1 MLKEKELENIRRQY
15 EIETDPEKKTELARQ
30 MDSNRRE
37 IEPLKKQS
45 QLTFE
50 QEKRSDEIF
59 DKELKLTELQR
70 ITNLETNPEKKVE
83 LYNQLANKQKELEIL
98 KRHNQL
104 ADDQKMKVEVIA
116 KYERDLANQNDQL
129 VNEKDPIKRAELER
143 IVVEREKETTG
154 LKIEQNIKKF
164 EKNYIKYKKYNL
176 YFELNGEYV
185 ERKKFK
191 NSSNI
196 LLPILLKNKDMKKI
210 DEIKLTE
217 NEFDN
222 LRKK

>member
-15 EIETDPEKKTELARQ
+15 EIETDPEKKTELASQ

-83 LYNQLANKQKELEIL
+83 LDNQLANKQKELEIL
-98 KRHNQL
+98 
-104 ADDQKMKVEVIA
+104 
-116 KYERDLANQNDQL
+116 
-129 VNEKDPIKRAELER
+129 
-143 IVVEREKETTG
+143 
-154 LKIEQNIKKF
+154 
-164 EKNYIKYKKYNL
+164 
-176 YFELNGEYV
+176 
-185 ERKKFK
+185 
-191 NSSNI
+191 
-196 LLPILLKNKDMKKI
+196 
-210 DEIKLTE
+210 
-217 NEFDN
+217 
-222 LRKK
+222 

>member
-83 LYNQLANKQKELEIL
+83 LDNQLANKQKELEIL
-98 KRHNQL
+98 
-104 ADDQKMKVEVIA
+104 
-116 KYERDLANQNDQL
+116 
-129 VNEKDPIKRAELER
+129 
-143 IVVEREKETTG
+143 
-154 LKIEQNIKKF
+154 
-164 EKNYIKYKKYNL
+164 
-176 YFELNGEYV
+176 
-185 ERKKFK
+185 
-191 NSSNI
+191 
-196 LLPILLKNKDMKKI
+196 
-210 DEIKLTE
+210 
-217 NEFDN
+217 
-222 LRKK
+222 